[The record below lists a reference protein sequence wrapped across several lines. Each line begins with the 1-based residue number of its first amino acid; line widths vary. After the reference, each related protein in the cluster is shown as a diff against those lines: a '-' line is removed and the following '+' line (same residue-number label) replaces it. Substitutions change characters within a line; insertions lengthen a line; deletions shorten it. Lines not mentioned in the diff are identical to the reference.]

1 MPRPGHRV
9 PAGLLLTVALL
20 TACGTDVGTGAGTA
34 QPGSQPPPAAGASPS
49 ATPGTTPSTGAPP
62 SPSGGTSAQVVAL
75 EYRAGAVTGVPG
87 RVEVPLGS
95 DVVLRVTS
103 DVADELHL
111 HGYDEKADLRAGVP
125 GELRFRADIP
135 GIFELELE
143 QVGKKLTRLQVR

>member
-1 MPRPGHRV
+1 MGHIRLPQGRGRGHWLCVNTGQHSPGNVQQWR
-9 PAGLLLTVALL
+9 
-20 TACGTDVGTGAGTA
+20 A
-34 QPGSQPPPAAGASPS
+34 Q
-49 ATPGTTPSTGAPP
+49 
-62 SPSGGTSAQVVAL
+62 SGG
-75 EYRAGAVTGVPG
+75 
-87 RVEVPLGS
+87 VEVPLGS

-111 HGYDEKADLRAGVP
+111 HGYDQKADLQAGVP

>member
-1 MPRPGHRV
+1 MARPRHLAAAAV
-9 PAGLLLTVALL
+9 AALL
-20 TACGTDVGTGAGTA
+20 VSAPLLAACGTA
-34 QPGSQPPPAAGASPS
+34 QPGPASAPVAGATPS
-49 ATPGTTPSTGAPP
+49 VAPGTTPSAGAAP

-75 EYRAGAVTGVPG
+75 EYRAGAVTGVSG

-111 HGYDEKADLRAGVP
+111 HGYDQKADLQVGVP

>member
-1 MPRPGHRV
+1 MARPRHLAAAAV
-9 PAGLLLTVALL
+9 AALL
-20 TACGTDVGTGAGTA
+20 VSAPLLAACGTA
-34 QPGSQPPPAAGASPS
+34 QPGPASAPLAGATPS
-49 ATPGTTPSTGAPP
+49 EAPGTTPSTGAAP
-62 SPSGGTSAQVVAL
+62 SPSGGTSAQVVVL
-75 EYRAGAVTGVPG
+75 EYRAGAVTGVSG

-111 HGYDEKADLRAGVP
+111 HGYDQKADLQAGVP